1 MDISDE
7 EFEEGRIRLRLS
19 EALKFWTA
27 CPTKACRRA
36 RACMDDP
43 NRCYAIFWPVVPQ
56 VFKVQWQAFLDAK
69 SAGRSARQAERAA
82 DAAVAEW
89 RMRERAMA
97 RLAK

>member
-19 EALKFWTA
+19 ETLKFWTA

-36 RACMDDP
+36 RVCMADP
-43 NRCYAIFWPVVPQ
+43 KRCYAIFWPGVPQ
-56 VFKVQWQAFLDAK
+56 VFKVRWQAFLDAK
-69 SAGRSARQAERAA
+69 RTGRSARQAGRAA

-89 RMRERAMA
+89 RMREKAMA
-97 RLAK
+97 KPPK